1 MTMTV
6 CRRARASRQIFSRP
20 LHSLGEMAVAPEVAT
35 RSPPPPPSGS
45 QEEDAVLLSVPP
57 DGLSVLESHRTSQ
70 HWASL
75 SDG

>member
-6 CRRARASRQIFSRP
+6 CRSARASRQIFSRP
-20 LHSLGEMAVAPEVAT
+20 PHSLGETAVAPEVET
-35 RSPPPPPSGS
+35 RSPPPPLSGS
-45 QEEDAVLLSVPP
+45 QEDAVLLSVPP